1 MKRASVTACEKR
13 KSEYGSYL
21 VDVDDGLPEVVLLL
35 VEARRRKL
43 AQGHSKIHS
52 YIHSYIREHRGI
64 VVSWDHGI
72 DLLSHTNLTEETGV
86 VLVDVGSVVVL
97 TTGHTTTT
105 WVLSVLADTTLT
117 GGDVAAVLASLGE
130 PRRHFLCAHNGPS
143 ASRLT
148 LGHPDTP
155 RAIHPLI
162 QRRFGQNDIHQ
173 KAQEQDS
180 AARTI

>member
-35 VEARRRKL
+35 VEARGRKL
-43 AQGHSKIHS
+43 AQGHS
-52 YIHSYIREHRGI
+52 YRGGNP
-64 VVSWDHGI
+64 GI

-105 WVLSVLADTTLT
+105 WVLPVLADTTLT
-117 GGDVAAVLASLGE
+117 GRDVATAVEEG
-130 PRRHFLCAHNGPS
+130 G
-143 ASRLT
+143 
-148 LGHPDTP
+148 
-155 RAIHPLI
+155 
-162 QRRFGQNDIHQ
+162 
-173 KAQEQDS
+173 
-180 AARTI
+180 

>member
-1 MKRASVTACEKR
+1 M
-13 KSEYGSYL
+13 
-21 VDVDDGLPEVVLLL
+21 
-35 VEARRRKL
+35 EARRRKL

-105 WVLSVLADTTLT
+105 WMLPVLADTTLT
-117 GGDVAAVLASLGE
+117 GRHVATAVGRREEWLAFHDIFQREEKRSKSSRSISQ
-130 PRRHFLCAHNGPS
+130 P
-143 ASRLT
+143 ASRPSLVIKAKAGSS
-148 LGHPDTP
+148 LFGRIADRRIVHRDCVSCFGSRQGLPHPID
-155 RAIHPLI
+155 L
-162 QRRFGQNDIHQ
+162 
-173 KAQEQDS
+173 S
-180 AARTI
+180 

>member
-1 MKRASVTACEKR
+1 MTACEKR

-105 WVLSVLADTTLT
+105 WVLAVLPYTSVTGRDMTT
-117 GGDVAAVLASLGE
+117 VLASVGE
-130 PRRHFLCAHNGPS
+130 TGRHFSSLKRGRRVSRESFFGRKWVAGERRKSEGSVIRPQIRPS
-143 ASRLT
+143 S
-148 LGHPDTP
+148 
-155 RAIHPLI
+155 
-162 QRRFGQNDIHQ
+162 F
-173 KAQEQDS
+173 
-180 AARTI
+180 

>member
-1 MKRASVTACEKR
+1 MIDRIALVGPGYDGVWRGMKRASVTASEKR

-43 AQGHSKIHS
+43 AQGHS
-52 YIHSYIREHRGI
+52 YRGGNP
-64 VVSWDHGI
+64 GI

-105 WVLSVLADTTLT
+105 RMLPVLADTTLT
-117 GGDVAAVLASLGE
+117 GRHVATAVGRRENWLAFHDTFKKKRKKSSRSISQ
-130 PRRHFLCAHNGPS
+130 PPAVRHS
-143 ASRLT
+143 S
-148 LGHPDTP
+148 
-155 RAIHPLI
+155 
-162 QRRFGQNDIHQ
+162 
-173 KAQEQDS
+173 
-180 AARTI
+180 

>member
-1 MKRASVTACEKR
+1 MTACKKR
-13 KSEYGSYL
+13 ESEYGSYL

-52 YIHSYIREHRGI
+52 YIHFYIREHRGI

-105 WVLSVLADTTLT
+105 WMLPVLADTTLT
-117 GGDVAAVLASLGE
+117 GRHVATAIGRREKERGMVSFPRCFQKKKSSQSISQPPAV
-130 PRRHFLCAHNGPS
+130 RHS
-143 ASRLT
+143 S
-148 LGHPDTP
+148 
-155 RAIHPLI
+155 
-162 QRRFGQNDIHQ
+162 
-173 KAQEQDS
+173 
-180 AARTI
+180 